1 MKSSPR
7 ATLRFALVLLLWHAA
22 FYAFTLHYG
31 VLYMGDSWEYVTA
44 GYNILERGWLYS
56 GSPSLPVV
64 EEYMTQRT
72 PLYPAFLA
80 AVYAAGGTAWTAIL
94 LQGLM
99 SVSSLLMLRAT
110 LLRIG
115 YNQRYDW
122 LLLLLLLTFPPQYI
136 HAMWVEPEALLQLFT
151 VLYFRSWVLL
161 VQERGARHAWAMSV
175 WLVLGLLTK
184 PVLYPF
190 VAVHAIVLAAAAF
203 RWKISRVALAAA
215 IIPLLIV
222 VGYRQV
228 NKARTGLAHFSSNGA
243 FNALYYASPF
253 YQHRW
258 GTDSAA
264 TWLKAQRA
272 AVQKFPRFADRYAE
286 AEKRGRAFLSA
297 EWRAYLPFHLLGS
310 ARLLIDP
317 GKADLDLFSG
327 RLTYGQLYGIA
338 HPDAIQPPLQKAA
351 TREDWKGKFV
361 QPAFTIAF
369 LVGLLNLAR
378 LAGVALFLADKRQSK
393 AVRGL
398 FFLLVAYFA
407 VLAGPIAVPR
417 YLLPVWPL
425 MAGAAALGWSRILAW
440 RFSARRFSARRKKSF
455 GADTPA
461 A

>member
-7 ATLRFALVLLLWHAA
+7 ATIRFALVLLLWHAG
-22 FYAFTLHYG
+22 FYALTLHYG

-44 GYNILERGWLYS
+44 GYNILEHGTLYS
-56 GSPSLPVV
+56 GSQSLPVA

-72 PLYPAFLA
+72 PLYPVALA
-80 AVYAAGGTAWTAIL
+80 AVYAAGGTNWMAIL

-99 SVSSLLMLRAT
+99 SVSSLLVLRST

-115 YNQRYDW
+115 YNPRYDW

-161 VQERGARHAWAMSV
+161 VRGKCARHAWAMSG

-190 VAVHAIVLAAAAF
+190 AAVHAIVMAAAAF
-203 RWKISRVALAAA
+203 RWKLSKGIFVAAL
-215 IIPLLIV
+215 IPLLVV

-228 NKARTGLAHFSSNGA
+228 NKTRTGLAHFSSNGA
-243 FNALYYASPF
+243 FNALYYAYPF

-264 TWLKAQRA
+264 TWLDAQRA

-286 AEKRGRAFLSA
+286 AERRGAIFLRQH
-297 EWRAYLPFHLLGS
+297 WLHYFPFHATGS
-310 ARLLIDP
+310 ARLLLDP
-317 GKADLDLFSG
+317 GKADIDLFTG
-327 RLTYGQLYGIA
+327 RLTYGKLYGIR
-338 HPDAIQPPLQKAA
+338 HPGVTAQLPGITHSVGQN
-351 TREDWKGKFV
+351 RIV
-361 QPAFTIAF
+361 QPSFLLALAVLVFNIAR
-369 LVGLLNLAR
+369 V
-378 LAGVALFLADKRQSK
+378 AGFGLFLTDVRQSP
-393 AVRGL
+393 AVRIALL
-398 FFLLVAYFA
+398 FLIVYFA
-407 VLAGPIAVPR
+407 WLAGPIAVPR

-425 MAGAAALGWSRILAW
+425 MAGAAALGWSRILA
-440 RFSARRFSARRKKSF
+440 RRFSARCFSARRKNSF
-455 GADTPA
+455 VADTPA